1 MSRLK
6 PSILLFVGLSIV
18 MLAACAGTQ
27 STTESGA
34 QSGADLTGTW
44 TGRTVSGAKMI
55 TLVLKQTGDNL
66 TGTLMGAGANID
78 GPVTG
83 TVQGNTV
90 RLRNDRGSTPLLTVN
105 GDQISGT
112 LSGGTAVTL
121 RRTGK

>member
-1 MSRLK
+1 MNRLR
-6 PSILLFVGLSIV
+6 PGVLLLVGLLTI
-18 MLAACAGTQ
+18 MLAACAATQ
-27 STTESGA
+27 SATESGA

-44 TGRTVSGAKMI
+44 TGSTVSGARMI

-112 LSGGTAVTL
+112 LSAGTAVTL